1 MLRPHLLLPPLAA
14 AALATAPA
22 AAQDAATAAA
32 TTNTAAVTTAT
43 NAAIASDSGMISG
56 TVSDDD
62 DAPLDG
68 VRVRLECGCMAA
80 PQERVTDSRG
90 TFVFSDLAPGSYTL
104 RAYPDSGAAIVHE
117 AALADGGLT
126 ELTVIVTAAEGPKKR
141 PTEGQAH
148 RLGPDRHAEDHDHH
162 PKEIWGGVH
171 VGLVFAPF
179 RDQSP
184 LSPQTNRLTADQL
197 NPWSGAIRG
206 IDMRW
211 QTFDLDRHHFP
222 RTIGF
227 FRSGFR
233 KGSIT
238 FDDEGIAGQPTSLEA
253 LTVPLF
259 FGGNLYLFRDFPVRP
274 YAGLGAGFDVMRLA
288 YQREGGG
295 AYRDV
300 SLRIGFE
307 VHAGI
312 EVRISNYIAITGEVT
327 QLWSARRKLSDLPD
341 VSNESFTALL
351 GVAGAFPMR
360 R

>member
-14 AALATAPA
+14 ALAAAPA
-22 AAQDAATAAA
+22 AAQDPAPAPPTAM
-32 TTNTAAVTTAT
+32 TS
-43 NAAIASDSGMISG
+43 AAIASDSGMISG

-62 DAPLDG
+62 DAPLAD
-68 VRVRLECGCMAA
+68 VTVRLECACMAA
-80 PQERVTDSRG
+80 PQERTTDSRG
-90 TFVFSDLAPGSYTL
+90 TFVFGNLAPGSYTL

-126 ELTVIVTAAEGPKKR
+126 ELTVIVAAVEGPKK
-141 PTEGQAH
+141 PTDDQAH

-162 PKEIWGGVH
+162 PKEIWGGVG

-184 LSPQTNRLTADQL
+184 LSPETNRITADQQT
-197 NPWSGAIRG
+197 PWSGAIRG
-206 IDMRW
+206 VDVRW

-233 KGSIT
+233 KGSID
-238 FDDEGIAGQPTSLEA
+238 FKEGAEGPVAGQPTALEVV
-253 LTVPLF
+253 TVPLF

-274 YAGLGAGFDVMRLA
+274 YAGLGFGFDVMRLA
-288 YQREGGG
+288 YQR
-295 AYRDV
+295 ADAAAFTDM

-307 VHAGI
+307 VHGGL
-312 EVRISNYIAITGEVT
+312 EVRISNYIAITGEVM
-327 QLWSARRKLSDLPD
+327 QLWSARRRLSDLPD

>member
-1 MLRPHLLLPPLAA
+1 MLRPYLLLPPLAA
-14 AALATAPA
+14 ALAATPA
-22 AAQDAATAAA
+22 AAQDAATTAA
-32 TTNTAAVTTAT
+32 TS
-43 NAAIASDSGMISG
+43 AAIAADSGMISG

-62 DAPLDG
+62 DAPLEG
-68 VRVRLECGCMAA
+68 VSVRLECGCMAA

-90 TFVFSDLAPGSYTL
+90 TFVFSNLAPGSYTL
-104 RAYPDSGAAIVHE
+104 CAYPDSGAAIVHE
-117 AALADGGLT
+117 APLADGGLT
-126 ELTVIVTAAEGPKKR
+126 ELTVIVTAAEGPAPKK
-141 PTEGQAH
+141 PSEGQAH
-148 RLGPDRHAEDHDHH
+148 RLSADRHAEDHDHH

-171 VGLVFAPF
+171 IGLVFAPF
-179 RDQSP
+179 RDQTP
-184 LSPQTNRLTADQL
+184 LSPETNRITADQL

-222 RTIGF
+222 RTIGY

-238 FDDEGIAGQPTSLEA
+238 FDEGAAGQPTSLEA

-288 YQREGGG
+288 YQRGDAG

-307 VHAGI
+307 VHGGI

-327 QLWSARRKLSDLPD
+327 QLWSARRKLNDLPD